1 MKRSNSNSLAI
12 ALWLFVVDDV
22 TIELAKVSAMP
33 VLSFS
38 VRSFDHSPLIGLA
51 NNGAHRER
59 ERESIT
65 LGPRG
70 VTKDASESRESLP
83 SLQREGSFLLPFS
96 SFSWRESIPIRETQP
111 HFDVD

>member
-59 ERESIT
+59 EYNSWAKGGDKGRQRVQRVATISSKGRIF
-65 LGPRG
+65 
-70 VTKDASESRESLP
+70 SP
-83 SLQREGSFLLPFS
+83 SFFLLLLARKHPN
-96 SFSWRESIPIRETQP
+96 
-111 HFDVD
+111 